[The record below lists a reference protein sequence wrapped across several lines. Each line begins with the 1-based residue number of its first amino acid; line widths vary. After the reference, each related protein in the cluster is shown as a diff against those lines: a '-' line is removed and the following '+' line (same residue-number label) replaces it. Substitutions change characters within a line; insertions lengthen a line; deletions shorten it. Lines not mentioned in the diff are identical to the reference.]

1 MFATDV
7 PDGPSSRASRAIIA
21 ACRRPQHPRQSSHMR
36 RVAFAWGRQSDRKLR
51 QSHQSGHMC
60 ANTLTI
66 QVDSCTQHIKHT
78 AFKGAVNQACF
89 FNIMLGILIHLY
101 LISFLSVWSFQNSKL
116 DKTNQIQTNA
126 GFLLV
131 SLSASLRPINVS
143 FLKVGWICWSSGVPK
158 SDSLSSQTSLV

>member
-1 MFATDV
+1 MLATFPKSMFATDA
-7 PDGPSSRASRAIIA
+7 PDGPSTRASRAIIA

-101 LISFLSVWSFQNSKL
+101 LISFLSVWLEFSKL
-116 DKTNQIQTNA
+116 QTGQNQSNTNKC
-126 GFLLV
+126 GF
-131 SLSASLRPINVS
+131 PPS
-143 FLKVGWICWSSGVPK
+143 FVKRVFK
-158 SDSLSSQTSLV
+158 AN